1 MSKSNMNFAVNEES
15 VLCNIMS
22 GEIRARIISKR
33 NSSKKELYKKRGV
46 INASPTIKNF
56 IINHKE
62 IFGNQKLVHGDG
74 SNFFDEILS
83 ISPLSE
89 SENYKDALKTRL
101 EYQYGL
107 TEDEI
112 IDMMAFFEEFKQMEQ
127 SPDVKKIIDDTE
139 VYKDS
144 IERAWKSNESRIMKY
159 VKSTLGY
166 EPESIGKVSTY
177 IVYPNFDTHRCYQL
191 SSNKTLL
198 FFAKSGETDPNK
210 ILAFLTHQAVHQ
222 PILPYKPTMTQKD
235 KEIFHSFIKFLTD
248 KDVYNYLSGKS
259 YLDIVTRGENPEVMA
274 KVYPFWLGYRYRN
287 IDKQGEDPVQAIQ
300 TAINRDKAYF
310 DKLPENSKKRKLY
323 SKYEFEKLD
332 ARKIAVLFRERRGIT
347 PYQFAKLDFNRDSIY
362 KEKYVNKKSTVSP
375 TTDGR

>member
-15 VLCNIMS
+15 VLCNKMS

>member
-1 MSKSNMNFAVNEES
+1 MSKSNMNFAVNEDS
-15 VLCNIMS
+15 VLCNIMN

-46 INASPTIKNF
+46 INTSPTIKNF

-144 IERAWKSNESRIMKY
+144 IERAWKSNESKIMKY
-159 VKSTLGY
+159 VKSILGY
-166 EPESIGKVSTY
+166 EPENIGKVSTY

-300 TAINRDKAYF
+300 TAINRDKDYF

-332 ARKIAVLFRERRGIT
+332 ARKIATLFRERRGIT

>member
-1 MSKSNMNFAVNEES
+1 MSKSNMNFAVNEDS
-15 VLCNIMS
+15 VLCNIMN

-46 INASPTIKNF
+46 INTSPTIKSF

-144 IERAWKSNESRIMKY
+144 IERAWKSNESKIMKY
-159 VKSTLGY
+159 VKSILGY
-166 EPESIGKVSTY
+166 EPENIGKVSTY

-235 KEIFHSFIKFLTD
+235 KEIFHAFIKFLTD

-287 IDKQGEDPVQAIQ
+287 IDKQGEDSVQAIQ
-300 TAINRDKAYF
+300 TAINRDKDYF

-323 SKYEFEKLD
+323 SKYEFERLD
-332 ARKIAVLFRERRGIT
+332 PKKIAVLFRERRGIT

>member
-1 MSKSNMNFAVNEES
+1 MSKSNMNFAVNEDS
-15 VLCNIMS
+15 VLCNIMN
-22 GEIRARIISKR
+22 GEIRARIMSKR

-46 INASPTIKNF
+46 INVSPTIKNF

-144 IERAWKSNESRIMKY
+144 IERAWKSNESKIMKY
-159 VKSTLGY
+159 VKSILGY
-166 EPESIGKVSTY
+166 EPENIGKVSTY

-222 PILPYKPTMTQKD
+222 PILPYKPTMTKKD
-235 KEIFHSFIKFLTD
+235 KEIFHAFIKFLTD

-300 TAINRDKAYF
+300 TAINRDKDYF
-310 DKLPENSKKRKLY
+310 DELPENSKKRKLY
-323 SKYEFEKLD
+323 SKYEFERLD
-332 ARKIAVLFRERRGIT
+332 PKKIAVLFRERRGIT